1 MNSSKI
7 QKEAENLTITNNYYI
22 FKDKIKPKSN
32 LNFLSVET
40 HTNTFHSNFN
50 NKNFDDINYRKTIS
64 YLRPY
69 SIDLMKQSNLE
80 DDKKIAI
87 NKNYFINLI
96 KMRLKNKKTKL
107 PTIQMLKTFSPK
119 INKNFK
125 AFSINVS
132 NIKTFHSY
140 QFPNFLNNTTNNSN
154 KEKLNKLYKKIYEE
168 KNNLKHIYVSQII
181 NKNKSEKN
189 ESVSIK
195 IKPKIINDI
204 NRNFI
209 TSEKRF
215 MKYHGF
221 NKRNKYKFNMNSY
234 DKIKDKYYN
243 VNSIKIIQLFLKKKL
258 NIISKDVKTAR
269 NDCEI
274 AKNDLISVY
283 DSFNSQIQKKIDDV
297 YSREDLYENLA
308 QIYMKK

>member
-7 QKEAENLTITNNYYI
+7 SKETENLTITNNSNIY
-22 FKDKIKPKSN
+22 KDKIKPKSN

-189 ESVSIK
+189 ESVNIK

-269 NDCEI
+269 NDYEI

-308 QIYMKK
+308 

>member
-7 QKEAENLTITNNYYI
+7 SKETENLTITNNSNIY
-22 FKDKIKPKSN
+22 KDKIKPKSN

-154 KEKLNKLYKKIYEE
+154 KEKLNKLYKKI
-168 KNNLKHIYVSQII
+168 NNLKHIYVSQII

-189 ESVSIK
+189 ESVNIK

-308 QIYMKK
+308 

>member
-7 QKEAENLTITNNYYI
+7 SKETENLTITNNSNIY
-22 FKDKIKPKSN
+22 KDKIKPKSN
-32 LNFLSVET
+32 VNFLSVEI

-132 NIKTFHSY
+132 
-140 QFPNFLNNTTNNSN
+140 
-154 KEKLNKLYKKIYEE
+154 
-168 KNNLKHIYVSQII
+168 QII
-181 NKNKSEKN
+181 NKNKNEKN

-209 TSEKRF
+209 SSEKRF

-308 QIYMKK
+308 

>member
-1 MNSSKI
+1 MI
-7 QKEAENLTITNNYYI
+7 RYLILNYFFWLFFI
-22 FKDKIKPKSN
+22 FNFTS
-32 LNFLSVET
+32 FLS
-40 HTNTFHSNFN
+40 FSNFVL
-50 NKNFDDINYRKTIS
+50 RKSLSLSKLIFSFFKLEIIIS
-64 YLRPY
+64 CLSRF
-69 SIDLMKQSNLE
+69 SFNVFNSFSLLSFCS
-80 DDKKIAI
+80 
-87 NKNYFINLI
+87 FII
-96 KMRLKNKKTKL
+96 
-107 PTIQMLKTFSPK
+107 
-119 INKNFK
+119 K

-308 QIYMKK
+308 

>member
-7 QKEAENLTITNNYYI
+7 SKETENLTITNNSNIY
-22 FKDKIKPKSN
+22 KDKIKPKSN

-50 NKNFDDINYRKTIS
+50 IKIFDDINYRKTIS

-189 ESVSIK
+189 ESVNIK

-221 NKRNKYKFNMNSY
+221 NKT
-234 DKIKDKYYN
+234 I
-243 VNSIKIIQLFLKKKL
+243 
-258 NIISKDVKTAR
+258 
-269 NDCEI
+269 
-274 AKNDLISVY
+274 
-283 DSFNSQIQKKIDDV
+283 
-297 YSREDLYENLA
+297 
-308 QIYMKK
+308 

>member
-7 QKEAENLTITNNYYI
+7 SKETENLTITNNSNIY
-22 FKDKIKPKSN
+22 KDKIKPKSN

-107 PTIQMLKTFSPK
+107 PTIQMLKTFFPK
-119 INKNFK
+119 INKNIK

-154 KEKLNKLYKKIYEE
+154 KEKLNQLIRM
-168 KNNLKHIYVSQII
+168 S
-181 NKNKSEKN
+181 
-189 ESVSIK
+189 
-195 IKPKIINDI
+195 
-204 NRNFI
+204 
-209 TSEKRF
+209 
-215 MKYHGF
+215 KYCVVQVLQQA
-221 NKRNKYKFNMNSY
+221 M
-234 DKIKDKYYN
+234 I
-243 VNSIKIIQLFLKKKL
+243 
-258 NIISKDVKTAR
+258 
-269 NDCEI
+269 
-274 AKNDLISVY
+274 
-283 DSFNSQIQKKIDDV
+283 
-297 YSREDLYENLA
+297 
-308 QIYMKK
+308 

>member
-1 MNSSKI
+1 
-7 QKEAENLTITNNYYI
+7 
-22 FKDKIKPKSN
+22 
-32 LNFLSVET
+32 
-40 HTNTFHSNFN
+40 
-50 NKNFDDINYRKTIS
+50 
-64 YLRPY
+64 
-69 SIDLMKQSNLE
+69 MKQSNLE
-80 DDKKIAI
+80 NDKKIAI

-189 ESVSIK
+189 ESVNIK

-308 QIYMKK
+308 

>member
-1 MNSSKI
+1 
-7 QKEAENLTITNNYYI
+7 
-22 FKDKIKPKSN
+22 
-32 LNFLSVET
+32 
-40 HTNTFHSNFN
+40 
-50 NKNFDDINYRKTIS
+50 
-64 YLRPY
+64 
-69 SIDLMKQSNLE
+69 
-80 DDKKIAI
+80 
-87 NKNYFINLI
+87 
-96 KMRLKNKKTKL
+96 
-107 PTIQMLKTFSPK
+107 MLKTFSPK

-195 IKPKIINDI
+195 IKPKIINEI

-283 DSFNSQIQKKIDDV
+283 DSFNSQIQKKIDDLSKEDDNRV
-297 YSREDLYENLA
+297 VLENNDLEYKEPVKHRGFSSSSITYEEPELIEDNTLNMIEDKPDSELAEAKIRELVNALNNQGVKISYDKFKFDNISQFVIKVVDNE
-308 QIYMKK
+308 

>member
-7 QKEAENLTITNNYYI
+7 SKETENLTITNNSNIY
-22 FKDKIKPKSN
+22 KDKIKPKSN

-50 NKNFDDINYRKTIS
+50 NKNFNDINYRKTIS

-215 MKYHGF
+215 IKYHGN
-221 NKRNKYKFNMNSY
+221 NKRNKKKFNMNSY

-297 YSREDLYENLA
+297 YSREDLYENLE
-308 QIYMKK
+308 